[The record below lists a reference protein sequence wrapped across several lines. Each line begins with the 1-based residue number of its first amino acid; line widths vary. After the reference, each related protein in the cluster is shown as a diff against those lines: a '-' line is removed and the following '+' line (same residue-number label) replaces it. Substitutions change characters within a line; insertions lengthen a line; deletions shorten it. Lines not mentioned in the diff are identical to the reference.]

1 MRALVTWPGNRVLV
15 ARVDGE
21 IVGTLTLVTPLI
33 PSGGRAWIEDVV
45 VDEAAR
51 GRGSAP
57 R

>member
-1 MRALVTWPGNRVLV
+1 VRALVTWPGNRVLV